1 MKERKLN
8 NKGFSLVELIIVIAI
23 MVILVVVFAPQ
34 YLRFVNNSRIST
46 DVQTAANMVT
56 AIETSIA
63 EGGKPFASTGNTN
76 VTVTAIANLHN
87 VPNLDAWPNIRMS
100 GGAWEVIGNDVTG
113 VSAVNLIVNGT
124 HYQCYPDPES
134 RTDHGINNMRND
146 ATADAQGLRQ

>member
-63 EGGKPFASTGNTN
+63 EGGHPFASTGSTN
-76 VTVTAIANLHN
+76 VTVTAIGDLHN
-87 VPNLDAWPNIRMS
+87 VPNLNAWPAARMN

-113 VSAVNLIVNGT
+113 VDTVNLIVNGT
-124 HYQCYPDPES
+124 HYECYPNPEN
-134 RTDHGINNMRND
+134 TTNGINTP
-146 ATADAQGLRQ
+146 ATTGLRQ